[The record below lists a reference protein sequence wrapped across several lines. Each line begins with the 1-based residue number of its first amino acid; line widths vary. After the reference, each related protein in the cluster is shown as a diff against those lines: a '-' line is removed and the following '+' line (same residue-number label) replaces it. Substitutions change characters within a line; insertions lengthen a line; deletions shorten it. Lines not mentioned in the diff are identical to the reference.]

1 MDNYE
6 FVIAIV
12 SIVLCFALFREFVRR
27 RHGAAKAWDE
37 WLEDSG
43 LEIDDER
50 FEALERRVEV
60 LERIATD
67 KKRTLSE
74 EIERL

>member
-1 MDNYE
+1 MDTFE
-6 FVIAIV
+6 FVITIVAIV
-12 SIVLCFALFREFVRR
+12 LFFSLFREFIRR
-27 RHGAAKAWDE
+27 RQGSAKAWDE

-43 LEIDDER
+43 LEIGDER
-50 FEALERRVEV
+50 LEALERRVEV

-74 EIERL
+74 EIDRL

>member
-1 MDNYE
+1 MDTFE
-6 FVIAIV
+6 FVITIVAIV
-12 SIVLCFALFREFVRR
+12 LFFSLFREFVRR
-27 RHGAAKAWDE
+27 RHGLAKAWDE

-43 LEIDDER
+43 LEIGDER
-50 FEALERRVEV
+50 LEALEGRVEV

-67 KKRTLSE
+67 KKRTLSG